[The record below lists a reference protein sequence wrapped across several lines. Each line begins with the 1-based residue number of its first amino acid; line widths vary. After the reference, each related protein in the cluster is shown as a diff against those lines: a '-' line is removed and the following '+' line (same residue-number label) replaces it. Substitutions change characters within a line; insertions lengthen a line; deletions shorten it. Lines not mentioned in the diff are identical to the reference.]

1 MLHLIDGKIIRGD
14 SLELVEKVD
23 NQLQSLNKKDKSKL
37 MSLIRKDHAKSK
49 KELSNSLKIVF
60 MMRGVKTW
68 YRNIQ
73 NASII
78 ISLYEKAEVNEI
90 EMINHWEYYRQKQI
104 ELHKRMNSMA
114 KPKRQ
119 DNKTYIN
126 RGSEGSNANS
136 IRYPKKCRKTAW
148 KRFYRLFPHL
158 KPEISDNSLNS

>member
-1 MLHLIDGKIIRGD
+1 MLPLIDGKFK
-14 SLELVEKVD
+14 ELIEKVD

-37 MSLIRKDHAKSK
+37 MTLIRKDHARSK
-49 KELSNSLKIVF
+49 KELSSSLEIIH
-60 MMRGVKTW
+60 MMRGTKIW
-68 YRNIQ
+68 CKNIQ

-78 ISLYEKAEVNEI
+78 HSLYEKAGVNEI
-90 EMINHWEYYRQKQI
+90 EMLNHWGYYRKKQLL
-104 ELHKRMNSMA
+104 LHYKMNTMA

-126 RGSEGSNANS
+126 RGSGGSNANS

-148 KRFYRLFPHL
+148 KRFYRLFPRL